1 MAQVQTRVRGVVRT
15 HELFKKV
22 TRIGSGPDNDV
33 VLDDPRVAD
42 THVLLSEES
51 GDWYAVAASRAAEL
65 RVNDRKTKKE
75 TLRHNDVLSIG
86 DSEVFFFVH
95 DLPGAQGDGG
105 PGGAAASRSGA
116 GAAGAG
122 AAGAGT
128 GGEPGGHITANLPTR
143 EEALAELDAYRKV
156 HSFSQKLLGK
166 HELNPLLEELLD
178 LAIGISRADKGFLL
192 LFEGDRVRVH
202 VARNLQRQGIDDA
215 AEQLSDSII
224 KRVIQ
229 ERTPLIVSDALHD
242 AQWSSSQSVIN
253 LKLCS
258 VMCVPLLARGE
269 LLGILYVGNDRVAN
283 LFERRSLEVLTVFAS
298 QASLIVQNALLF
310 DEMQLESREL
320 AERLEAMRTGSIIG
334 TCQSLQDVLAKG
346 RKVATTDI
354 GVLVMGETGTG
365 KELVARQIHDQSRR
379 AKGPFVTINC
389 GAIPENLLESELFG
403 HVRGAFT
410 GAVATRAGRFQ
421 AADGGTL
428 FLDEIGEMP
437 QNLQV
442 KLLRAIQEKV
452 VVKVGDTRPERV
464 DIRILAATNKN
475 LEEEVKRGAFR
486 EDLYYRLNV
495 VSLVLPPLRERGEDI
510 SVIAHYFLKRYA
522 LEYGSKVKGF
532 SPNAVTAMRK
542 YHWPGNIRELE
553 NRLKKAVVLADKP
566 LIGVEELD
574 LSEDVLP
581 PILPLEEARA
591 EWQRDY
597 INQVLERNGGNRT
610 KTARDLGVDPR
621 TIFRHLEKEGG
632 DEE

>member
-1 MAQVQTRVRGVVRT
+1 MAQIQTRVRGVVRT
-15 HELFKKV
+15 FDLFKKV

-33 VLDDPRVAD
+33 VVDDPRVAE
-42 THVLLSEES
+42 THVLLSEE
-51 GDWYAVAASRAAEL
+51 GGEWAAMAASRAAEM

-75 TLRHNDVLSIG
+75 PLRHNDVLAVG
-86 DSEVFFFVH
+86 DSEIFFFAH
-95 DLPGAQGDGG
+95 DLPGVRADGA
-105 PGGAAASRSGA
+105 PAPAAAA
-116 GAAGAG
+116 APAAAGASG
-122 AAGAGT
+122 
-128 GGEPGGHITANLPTR
+128 PGHITANLPSR

-156 HSFSQKLLGK
+156 HEFSQKLLAR
-166 HELNPLLEELLD
+166 HELMQLLEELLD

-202 VARNLQRQGIDDA
+202 VARNVQKQGIDDP

-224 KRVIQ
+224 RRVIA

-242 AQWSSSQSVIN
+242 AQWSSSQSVVN

-310 DEMQLESREL
+310 DELQLESKEL
-320 AERLEAMRTGSIIG
+320 AARLEAMRAGSIVG
-334 TCQSLQDVLAKG
+334 SSSSLEDVLGKG

-354 GVLVMGETGTG
+354 GVLIMGETGTG
-365 KELVARQIHDQSRR
+365 KELLARQIHDLSRR
-379 AKGPFVTINC
+379 AKGPFITINC

-475 LEEEVKRGAFR
+475 LEEEVKKGAFR

-495 VSLVLPPLRERGEDI
+495 VSLVLPPLRDRGEDI
-510 SVIAHYFLKRYA
+510 ILIAKYFLQKYCT
-522 LEYGSKVKGF
+522 EYGAKVKGF
-532 SPNAVTAMRK
+532 SPNAIIALRK

-566 LIGVEELD
+566 LIGAEELD
-574 LSEDVLP
+574 LGSDALP

-591 EWQRDY
+591 VWQRQY
-597 INQVLERNGGNRT
+597 INEVLLRNGGNRT

-621 TIFRHLEKEGG
+621 TIFRHLEKEG
-632 DEE
+632 DDAE

>member
-1 MAQVQTRVRGVVRT
+1 MAQIQTRLRGVVRT
-15 HELFKKV
+15 FDLFKKV
-22 TRIGSGPDNDV
+22 TRIGSGQDNDI

-42 THVLLSEES
+42 THALLAEEG
-51 GDWYAVAASRAAEL
+51 GDWAVMSASRAAEL

-75 TLRHNDVLSIG
+75 PLRHNDVISLG
-86 DSEVFFFVH
+86 DSEIFFFAH
-95 DLPGAQGDGG
+95 DLPGVRSDGSA
-105 PGGAAASRSGA
+105 PAP
-116 GAAGAG
+116 
-122 AAGAGT
+122 AGT
-128 GGEPGGHITANLPTR
+128 PAAHVTANLPTR

-156 HSFSQKLLGK
+156 HEFSQKLLGR
-166 HELNPLLEELLD
+166 HELVPLLDELLD

-192 LFEGDRVRVH
+192 LFEGDKIRVH
-202 VARNLQRQGIDDA
+202 VARNVQKQAIDDPG
-215 AEQLSDSII
+215 EQLSDSII
-224 KRVIQ
+224 KQVIQ
-229 ERTPLIVSDALHD
+229 EKTPLIVSDALHD
-242 AQWSSSQSVIN
+242 AQWSSSQSVVN

-298 QASLIVQNALLF
+298 QASLIVMNALLF
-310 DEMQLESREL
+310 DELALESKDL
-320 AERLEAMRTGSIIG
+320 AARLEAMRAGSIIG
-334 TCQSLQDVLAKG
+334 SCSSLEDVLAKA

-354 GVLVMGETGTG
+354 GVLVLGETGTG
-365 KELVARQIHDQSRR
+365 KELLARQIHDQSRR

-464 DIRILAATNKN
+464 DIRVLAATNKN
-475 LEEEVKRGAFR
+475 LEEEVKRNAFR

-495 VSLVLPPLRERGEDI
+495 VSLVLPPLRDRGEDI
-510 SVIAHYFLKRYA
+510 TLIAKYFLQRYA
-522 LEYGSKVKGF
+522 TEYASKVKGF
-532 SPNAVTAMRK
+532 SPNAVIALRK
-542 YHWPGNIRELE
+542 YNWPGNIRELE
-553 NRLKKAVVLADKP
+553 NRVKKAVVLADRP
-566 LIGVEELD
+566 LIGPEELD
-574 LSEDVLP
+574 LGDDALP

-591 EWQRDY
+591 EWQRQY
-597 INQVLERNGGNRT
+597 INEVLLRNGGNRT

-621 TIFRHLEKEGG
+621 TIFRHLEKEG
-632 DEE
+632 DDVE